1 MNLCIIQARLSSKR
15 LPGKV
20 LRQLINKPML
30 LQLYNRIRNSNYVD
44 KFVIATSIDEDDKN
58 IINLCKNNKIEY
70 YAGDLKNV
78 LMRFFNIYN
87 IYKPKNIIRITGDCP
102 LLHFSLID
110 EVFKI
115 HQDNRNDYT
124 SNRGKINYVDGFDIE
139 IFKSNL
145 LVDAYKN
152 AKSDFDKEHVTPYII
167 NNINN
172 IRKEFLDFK
181 YNLSK
186 YKLSVDE
193 LKDFNLIEKIF
204 SNFKNNLESFDIN
217 DINNY
222 LTNNH

>member
-102 LLHFSLID
+102 LLHFSLI
-110 EVFKI
+110 I
-115 HQDNRNDYT
+115 
-124 SNRGKINYVDGFDIE
+124 
-139 IFKSNL
+139 
-145 LVDAYKN
+145 
-152 AKSDFDKEHVTPYII
+152 
-167 NNINN
+167 
-172 IRKEFLDFK
+172 
-181 YNLSK
+181 
-186 YKLSVDE
+186 
-193 LKDFNLIEKIF
+193 
-204 SNFKNNLESFDIN
+204 
-217 DINNY
+217 
-222 LTNNH
+222 